1 MTVEE
6 EQIDQ
11 AVKILDQS
19 FEEIRVP

>member
-1 MTVEE
+1 MTVEK